1 MMKTGFLSLSLCVTV
16 SLLLLATPSAQSAS
30 LVFTAN
36 LSGAAENP
44 PVASPGTGFATVT
57 HNSLLHT
64 LRVQATFS
72 DLIGPTTVAHIH
84 APVEA
89 PGNVGVATQVPTF
102 PGFPAGVTA
111 GTYDMTFDM
120 TLASS
125 FNPAFLTNFGGGDPA
140 GAEAALVAALLEGRA
155 YLNIHTT
162 LHPGGEIRGFLVR
175 SVPEPGT
182 GLASALVLLGLAGL
196 TRLRRRTEE

>member
-1 MMKTGFLSLSLCVTV
+1 MMKTAFLSLSLSVTV
-16 SLLLLATPSAQSAS
+16 SLLLLATPRVQSAS

-44 PVASPGTGFATVT
+44 PVESPGTGFTTVT
-57 HNSLLHT
+57 YDSLLRT
-64 LRVQATFS
+64 LRVEATFS
-72 DLIGPTTVAHIH
+72 DLIGLTTVAHIH

-102 PGFPAGVTA
+102 PGFPSGVTS
-111 GTYDMTFDM
+111 GTYDQTFAM

-125 FNPAFLTNFGGGDPA
+125 FNPAFLTNYGGGDPA
-140 GAEAALVAALLEGRA
+140 AAEAALVAALLEGKA
-155 YLNIHTT
+155 YLNIHTS
-162 LHPGGEIRGFLVR
+162 HAPGGEIRGFLVR

-196 TRLRRRTEE
+196 TARRRTKS